1 MSLISSMLQE
11 DPANRMTIAEVLEHP
26 WLKEEMASEEEV
38 LEEMNRRRCTISGT
52 TPDAEMPT
60 SDPNIFDKVQQAH

>member
-26 WLKEEMASEEEV
+26 WLQEEMASEEEV
-38 LEEMNRRRCTISGT
+38 LEEMNARRYKITGI
-52 TPDAEMPT
+52 TPDAELP
-60 SDPNIFDKVQQAH
+60 